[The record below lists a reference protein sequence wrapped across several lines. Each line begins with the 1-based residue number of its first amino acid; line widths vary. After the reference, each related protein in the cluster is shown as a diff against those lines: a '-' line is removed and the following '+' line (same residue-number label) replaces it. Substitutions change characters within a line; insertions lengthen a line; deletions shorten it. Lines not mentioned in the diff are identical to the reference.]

1 VSLEAEPLEEGASGA
16 LLDDDAHLDDDALVD
31 DDAFQV
37 VPLPAMS
44 AAYDIEKILASI
56 DTMAAQ
62 RPVAAQIVS
71 VANSEETS
79 AKALSK
85 ILASDVAL
93 ASRVMKLANS
103 AYFGMRG
110 RVTSLQFAVTV
121 VGFTTVR
128 TMATVALT
136 NLDDDQSQPEDF
148 WTVTTSLALAAS
160 TLAPRFGERPQDAL
174 CIGLIAQMGAALLHH
189 NDPVGYAELVA
200 AEPTFIGRRA
210 AEVSRYGISALR
222 LTSVALE
229 QWGFPSQMIVP
240 LKRVDDLHSYEG
252 GLLRAAFEVASRL
265 TTEDYEPVPIVRL
278 TCGQLREDDLP
289 PVLEQ
294 VRADADELR
303 RAMLGE

>member
-1 VSLEAEPLEEGASGA
+1 MTVTPFPGMTGDPL
-16 LLDDDAHLDDDALVD
+16 L
-31 DDAFQV
+31 
-37 VPLPAMS
+37 S
-44 AAYDIEKILASI
+44 AVAPTFDIERILASI

-71 VANSEETS
+71 VANSDDTS
-79 AKALSK
+79 AKALAR

-136 NLDDDQSQPEDF
+136 NLDDESRLPENF
-148 WTVTTSLALAAS
+148 WDVTTSLALAAS

-174 CIGLIAQMGAALLHH
+174 CIGLLAQMGAALLHH
-189 NDPVGYAELVA
+189 NDPSGYAEIVDS
-200 AEPTFIGRRA
+200 EPTYAGRRA
-210 AEVSRYGISALR
+210 AESRRYGINSLR

-229 QWGFPSQMIVP
+229 QWGFPHAMTVK
-240 LKRVDDLHSYEG
+240 LKEVDDFHSTDG
-252 GLLRAAFEVASRL
+252 ALLRSAFEVAARL
-265 TTEDYEPVPIVRL
+265 CTEDYEEVPIVRL
-278 TCGQLREDDLP
+278 SCGQLREDDLV
-289 PVLEQ
+289 PVLDQ

-303 RAMLGE
+303 RAMLGDVDEPEDTEACTA